1 MSVVVPVVLSG
12 GSGSRLWPKSR
23 QFYPKQLH
31 KLYGD
36 CTMLQHTLK
45 RVDHL
50 GEPIIICNNEQ
61 RFMVADQ
68 VQAIGLT
75 AQIILEPIARNTA
88 PAITVAA
95 LSALNTSP
103 DAIIVVLAA
112 DHLIENTEEFRR
124 CLAIAVE
131 AAKDKK
137 LVTFGVVPTRPET
150 GYGYLKTAT
159 TDLPVNAVEQFVE
172 KPNRELAEEYLAAG
186 CYYWNSGMFV
196 FPAAVLIEELTK
208 LQPEMVNFALASLE
222 SAQKDLDFIRL
233 DEASFKN
240 CSNTSIDYA
249 LMEHTANAWSV
260 PLKAGWSDLGSWDAV
275 WDVAD
280 KDERGNASEGD
291 VILQDSDNCFVMADT
306 RLVTLLGVSNLAVI
320 ETADGVLVLD
330 KTKAQDVKNIVNVL
344 QQHGRSEFSS
354 HREVHRPWGS
364 YDLIDVGERYQVK
377 RLNVKPGASL
387 SLQMH
392 HHRAEHWVVVAGT
405 ALIQKGEREQILAEN
420 QSIYIDIGEHHR
432 ISNPGKLML
441 QLIEIQTGP
450 YLGED
455 DIVRFEDGY
464 GRINVSNKSSKI

>member
-1 MSVVVPVVLSG
+1 MSVVVPVILSG

-68 VQAIGLT
+68 VQSIGLT
-75 AQIILEPIARNTA
+75 AQIILEPMARNTA
-88 PAITVAA
+88 PAIAVAA
-95 LSALNTSP
+95 LSALKISP
-103 DAIIVVLAA
+103 EAIIVVLAA
-112 DHLIENTEEFRR
+112 DHLIENTDEFRR
-124 CLAIAVE
+124 CLDLAIK
-131 AAKDKK
+131 AAGENK

-150 GYGYLKTAT
+150 GYGYIKTAAAEGSVQ
-159 TDLPVNAVEQFVE
+159 PVQQFVE

-196 FPAAVLIEELTK
+196 FPAAQLINELTA
-208 LQPEMVNFALASLE
+208 LQPQMVA
-222 SAQKDLDFIRL
+222 SAQQSLSEAKKDLDFIRL
-233 DEASFKN
+233 DGANFQN
-240 CSNTSIDYA
+240 CSNISIDYA
-249 LMEHTANAWSV
+249 LMEHTSNAWSV
-260 PLKAGWSDLGSWDAV
+260 ALNAGWSDLGSWDAV
-275 WDVAD
+275 WEVAQ
-280 KDERGNASEGD
+280 KDEMGNATEGD
-291 VILQDSDNCFVMADT
+291 VILQDSNNCLVMADT
-306 RLVTLLGVSNLAVI
+306 RLVTLLGVSDLAVI
-320 ETADGVLVLD
+320 ETADGVLVLN
-330 KTKAQDVKNIVNVL
+330 KTKAQDVKNIVSLL
-344 QQHGRSEFSS
+344 QQHGRSEYSS

-364 YDLIDVGERYQVK
+364 YDLIDVGARYQVK

-405 ALIQKGEREQILAEN
+405 ALIQKGENEQILAEN
-420 QSIYIDIGEHHR
+420 QSVYIDIGERHR

-441 QLIEIQTGP
+441 QLIEVQTGP
-450 YLGED
+450 YLSED

-464 GRINVSNKSSKI
+464 GRTNLTN

>member
-68 VQAIGLT
+68 VQAIGQT

-88 PAITVAA
+88 PAIAVAA
-95 LSALNTSP
+95 LSALNTSK

-124 CLAIAVE
+124 CLSIAIS
-131 AAKDKK
+131 AAAQQK
-137 LVTFGVVPTRPET
+137 LVTFGVVPTKPET
-150 GYGYLKTAT
+150 GYGYIKTAT
-159 TDLPVNAVEQFVE
+159 SDGDVKSVLQFVE

-196 FPAAVLIEELTK
+196 FPAAVLIDELSR
-208 LQPEMVNFALASLE
+208 LQPDMVQDARASLAN
-222 SAQKDLDFIRL
+222 AQKDLDFVRL
-233 DEASFKN
+233 SAANFGK
-240 CSNTSIDYA
+240 CSNISIDYA
-249 LMEHTANAWSV
+249 LMEHTANAWCL
-260 PLKAGWSDLGSWDAV
+260 PLSAGWSDLGSWDAV
-275 WDVAD
+275 WDVTQ
-280 KDERGNASEGD
+280 KDDRGNSLEGD
-291 VILQDSDNCFVMADT
+291 VILEDCNDCFVMADT
-306 RLVTLLGVSNLAVI
+306 RLVTLLGVNNLAVI
-320 ETADGVLVLD
+320 ETADGVLVVD
-330 KTKAQDVKNIVNVL
+330 KNRSQDVKNIVSIL
-344 QQHGRSEFSS
+344 QAQNRQEYSL

-364 YDLIDVGERYQVK
+364 YDSVDGGERYQVK
-377 RLNVKPGASL
+377 HINVKPGASL

-405 ALIQKGEREQILAEN
+405 ALIQKGNQELLLTEN
-420 QSIYIDIGEHHR
+420 QSIYIPIGEMHR
-432 ISNPGKLML
+432 IHNPGKVSLHI
-441 QLIEIQTGP
+441 IEVQTGS

-464 GRINVSNKSSKI
+464 GRI

>member
-68 VQAIGLT
+68 VQAIGLS

-95 LSALNTSP
+95 LSALNTSS

-124 CLAIAVE
+124 CLAIAID
-131 AAKDKK
+131 AAKHKK

-159 TDLPVNAVEQFVE
+159 TDLQVNAVEQFVE

-196 FPAAVLIEELTK
+196 FPAAVLINELND
-208 LQPEMVNFALASLE
+208 LQPGMVNFARTALVNAE
-222 SAQKDLDFIRL
+222 KDLDFVRL
-233 DEASFKN
+233 SAANFEKCPN
-240 CSNTSIDYA
+240 ISIDYA
-249 LMEHTANAWSV
+249 LMEHTSNAWSV
-260 PLKAGWSDLGSWDAV
+260 PLNAGWSDLGSWDAV
-275 WDVAD
+275 WDVAQ
-280 KDERGNASEGD
+280 KDSSGNSFEGD
-291 VILQDSDNCFVMADT
+291 VILQDCDDCFVMADT
-306 RLVTLLGVSNLAVI
+306 RLVTLLGVKNLAVI
-320 ETADGVLVLD
+320 ETADGVLVVD
-330 KTKAQDVKNIVNVL
+330 KNRAQDVKNIVAVL
-344 QQHGRSEFSS
+344 QSQNRQEHSL

-364 YDLIDVGERYQVK
+364 YDSIDRGERYQVK
-377 RLNVKPGASL
+377 HINVKPGASM

-405 ALIQKGEREQILAEN
+405 ALIQKAEKELFLTEN
-420 QSIYIDIGEHHR
+420 QSIFIPIGEKHR
-432 ISNPGKLML
+432 IHNPGKVPLH
-441 QLIEIQTGP
+441 LIEVQTGS

-464 GRINVSNKSSKI
+464 GRL

>member
-1 MSVVVPVVLSG
+1 MTVVVPVVLSG

-50 GEPIIICNNEQ
+50 GEPIVICNNEQ

-68 VQAIGLT
+68 VHAIGQR

-88 PAITVAA
+88 PAIAVAA
-95 LSALNTSP
+95 LSALKQSP

-112 DHLIENTEEFRR
+112 DHLIENTPAFRR
-124 CLAIAVE
+124 CLDTAIE
-131 AAKDKK
+131 AAAEKK
-137 LVTFGVVPTRPET
+137 LVTFGVVPTKPET
-150 GYGYLKTAT
+150 GYGYIKTAPG
-159 TDLPVNAVEQFVE
+159 DSPVKQVIQFVE

-196 FPAAVLIEELTK
+196 FPAAQLIGELNK
-208 LQPEMVNFALASLE
+208 LQPELISAASASLTN
-222 SAQKDLDFIRL
+222 AQKDLDFIRL
-233 DEASFKN
+233 DERSFKN
-240 CSNTSIDYA
+240 CANISIDYA
-249 LMEHTANAWSV
+249 LMEHTNNAWSV
-260 PLKAGWSDLGSWDAV
+260 PLNAGWSDLGSWDAV

-280 KDERGNASEGD
+280 KDERGNATEGD
-291 VILQDSDNCFVMADT
+291 VILQDSDDCFVMADT
-306 RLVTLLGVSNLAVI
+306 RLVTLLGVTNLAVI

-330 KTKAQDVKNIVNVL
+330 KTKAQDVKNIVTLL
-344 QQHGRSEFSS
+344 QQYGRSEYSA

-364 YDLIDVGERYQVK
+364 YDLIDAGPRYQVK

-405 ALIQKGEREQILAEN
+405 ALIQKGEHEQILAEN
-420 QSIYIDIGEHHR
+420 QSVYIDIGERHR

-441 QLIEIQTGP
+441 QLIEVQTGP
-450 YLGED
+450 YLSED

-464 GRINVSNKSSKI
+464 GRTHSTN